1 MVGQYAY
8 QYLAWNQS
16 VSIQIVYEQPI
27 TGMFEI
33 MLNNRVDRTDWAVP
47 VSEAFAVLTELKG
60 TGGSVQVPGLWGVA
74 WGTNVTE
81 LNGLLM
87 AGNCHAAAVVNA
99 FIWG

>member
-1 MVGQYAY
+1 MIGQYAY
-8 QYLAWNQS
+8 QYLAWNET
-16 VSIQIVYEQPI
+16 VSIQIVYDQPV

-47 VSEAFAVLTELKG
+47 ISEAYAVLTELKG
-60 TGGSVQVPGLWGVA
+60 TEGSIQVPSLWGVS